1 MKGFSVGDHVVE
13 HEHNYGKIVEF
24 KLCKNNN
31 QVMPVITANGRT
43 YFAHWDYLRKTQDLE
58 QLNLFK
64 PLDEGDA
71 NEPLEGD
78 FMETQTF
85 KGITIR
91 PPMSEMVKR
100 GIKNI
105 ENRTIAYSTK
115 TDGKLA
121 IHAGKTY
128 DPEQAQWIKDN
139 IGIEPPT
146 PEECQMGG
154 IIAIAEV
161 ETTLDSES
169 PWAMPDSKYYWN
181 ILNIKPIKFFP
192 LRGQQGLF
200 NCEIPIENLE
210 NLVEETPNLKLGDW
224 ITTTFDY
231 ELNLAHI
238 HSETVNQ
245 IKRLGT
251 IIKEQSNSFIISSFP
266 NNQTETIIKC
276 EAKLLPLEIIEQLF
290 TLIPQVPT
298 LNLTQELDELEAE
311 SKSYL
316 PESYP
321 DTFTIPQNTRLELV
335 NITEIKRDSRTQPRD
350 LDDNKISQKSKTV
363 IEDYAQQKR
372 QGVIF
377 DPIELIETPEGLYL
391 ATGHHRL
398 SADIA
403 NHELQTWA
411 LIKQGTLADAI
422 AIGALAN
429 AKQQHFNLTKKE
441 KVNQAYHLFEAFSL
455 LNDNERIERQLQG
468 VLPRNTD
475 GEIASATGLSRNTIL
490 NIRKKLID
498 EHPEDP
504 QWQFLKGG
512 KTLTK
517 NGRII
522 DTSAIGN
529 PKEEKPFALPIEI
542 EPETPLIPP
551 WLKRGM
557 AVSVL
562 DKDAPDTKGIALNA
576 SAIGAPVLFPN
587 QETHYV
593 VIERLQPY
601 IAVGDRMMLDGRDG
615 VVIGIEISEIAPDCT
630 AYFQIDGVNDAI
642 EVRAIDL
649 ENIEVIQEA
658 DLSILTSQP
667 SEKED
672 EIEQTDSDKELHRW
686 RNIQGSHLNKT
697 EDEINLSYS
706 DEDVEAYGWQPPNK
720 ETEEGLI
727 HNVYT
732 PNELCELLVENKTRL
747 SQAQLQWT
755 ITSLISELEPDHLSA
770 IAQMIEKSGAVN

>member
-1 MKGFSVGDHVVE
+1 MKGFSVGDRIVE

-31 QVMPVITANGRT
+31 QIMPVITVNGRV

-64 PLDEGDA
+64 PLEEGDP

-78 FMETQTF
+78 FMETQTL
-85 KGITIR
+85 KAITIR

-105 ENRTIAYSTK
+105 ENRSIAYSTK

-128 DPEQAQWIKDN
+128 DPEQAQWIKAN
-139 IGIEPPT
+139 IGIDPPT

-169 PWAMPDSKYYWN
+169 PWAIADSKYYWN
-181 ILNIKPIKFFP
+181 ILKISPIKFFP
-192 LRGQQGLF
+192 CRGQQGLF
-200 NCEIPIENLE
+200 NCEIPIENIE
-210 NLVEETPNLKLGDW
+210 NIEETPSLKLGDW

-231 ELNLAHI
+231 ELNIAHI
-238 HSETVNQ
+238 HSKTVNQ
-245 IKRLGT
+245 MKRLGT

-276 EAKLLPLEIIEQLF
+276 EAKLLPLEIIEQVF
-290 TLIPQVPT
+290 TLIPQAPS

-311 SKSYL
+311 PTSYL

-321 DTFTIPQNTRLELV
+321 GNFTIPQNARLELV
-335 NITEIKRDSRTQPRD
+335 NISEIKNDARTQPRD
-350 LDDNKISQKSKTV
+350 LSDNKILEKSQKV
-363 IEDYAQQKR
+363 IEDYAIQKR

-377 DPIELIETPEGLYL
+377 DPIELIETNEGLYL

-403 NHELQTWA
+403 NHETQTWA
-411 LIKQGTLADAI
+411 IIKHGTLADAI

-429 AKQQHFNLTKKE
+429 AKQQHFNLSKKE

-475 GEIASATGLSRNTIL
+475 GEIALATGLSRNTIMS
-490 NIRKKLID
+490 IRKKLIE
-498 EHPEDP
+498 EHQEDP
-504 QWQFLKGG
+504 QWEFLKGG

-522 DTSAIGN
+522 DTSAIGK
-529 PKEEKPFALPIEI
+529 PTEEAPFSLPIET
-542 EPETPLIPP
+542 PQPLIPI

-576 SAIGAPVLFPN
+576 SAIGAPVLFSN

-601 IAVGDRMMLDGRDG
+601 ISVGDRMMLDDLHGE
-615 VVIGIEISEIAPDCT
+615 VIGIEIDEITPNCH
-630 AYFQIDGVNDAI
+630 AYFLIDESDEPIQVKAL
-642 EVRAIDL
+642 DL
-649 ENIEVIQEA
+649 EPLDLEPIVTKENELKDYHIQGSRLNPQDVKEKT
-658 DLSILTSQP
+658 DLSKLTSQP
-667 SEKED
+667 SDEQDDLFYDDED
-672 EIEQTDSDKELHRW
+672 ED
-686 RNIQGSHLNKT
+686 
-697 EDEINLSYS
+697 
-706 DEDVEAYGWQPPNK
+706 
-720 ETEEGLI
+720 ETETLI

-732 PNELCELLVENKTRL
+732 TNELCELLVENKTKL

-755 ITSLISELEPDHLSA
+755 ITSLISELEPEHLSA
-770 IAQMIEKSGAVN
+770 IAYEIEKTGAVK